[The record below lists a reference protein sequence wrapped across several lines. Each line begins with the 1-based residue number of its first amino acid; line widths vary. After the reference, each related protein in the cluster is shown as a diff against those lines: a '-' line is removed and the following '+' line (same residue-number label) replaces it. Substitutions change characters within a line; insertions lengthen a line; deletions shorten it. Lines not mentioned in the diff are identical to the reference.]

1 MRTSLS
7 AEEIASYRDNGFLV
21 CRQFLDSGEIAT
33 LKGSILEAIETMGRR
48 KIAGAGADLMEGED
62 YYDRVYT
69 QRINLWRI
77 SDAVRSI
84 MMRPELGRMIC
95 DLEGIDGLRVW
106 HDQAFIKEPFANPTT
121 LHLDTP
127 YWSFFSHHAASFH
140 NGLTAHGAGVN
151 MTTGRRIAMSC
162 AYMPTGSHFNGQQN
176 ILPTGYFNSLKIG
189 DPLDNEA
196 FNPIVY
202 RRGAIA

>member
-33 LKGSILEAIETMGRR
+33 LKGSI
-48 KIAGAGADLMEGED
+48 
-62 YYDRVYT
+62 
-69 QRINLWRI
+69 
-77 SDAVRSI
+77 
-84 MMRPELGRMIC
+84 
-95 DLEGIDGLRVW
+95 LEGIDGLRVW